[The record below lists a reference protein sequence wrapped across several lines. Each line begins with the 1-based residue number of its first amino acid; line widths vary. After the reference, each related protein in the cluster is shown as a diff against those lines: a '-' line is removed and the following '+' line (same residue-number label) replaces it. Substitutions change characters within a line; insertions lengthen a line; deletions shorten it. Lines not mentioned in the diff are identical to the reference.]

1 MFLYRFFLRL
11 KEYVQNF
18 LKYREFKKL
27 LQDLKASKK
36 VDIWIQEIEKQRERG
51 VIDSRI
57 SALLKRELLNC
68 LDNKQILSKIR
79 NGDSFSIKD
88 IKNNELIKIFAA
100 SNATKI
106 VINLEK
112 RKVVLSL
119 RKSG

>member
-1 MFLYRFFLRL
+1 M
-11 KEYVQNF
+11 
-18 LKYREFKKL
+18 KYREFKKL

-51 VIDSRI
+51 VIDLKI
-57 SALLKRELLNC
+57 STLLKRELLNC

-100 SNATKI
+100 SNVTKI
-106 VINLEK
+106 VIKLEK

-119 RKSG
+119 RKSR